1 MEFLKIFIEPI
12 YREGYFFRKL
22 KKILVCVTIMEK
34 WKKNESAINS
44 KFNPQIHKQQ
54 RLREHVSFNQ
64 RKH

>member
-1 MEFLKIFIEPI
+1 M
-12 YREGYFFRKL
+12 
-22 KKILVCVTIMEK
+22 
-34 WKKNESAINS
+34 KKNESAINS